1 MGLLFAA
8 KACFDVREAPAF
20 WGRTQLAGNL
30 TDEVN
35 IQLLKTAFT
44 HLLKTK
50 GDLKEIEISNEVE
63 ELIAFVSTHPAY
75 PTRQANLIRIAKFTK
90 HNLGSTGRP
99 T

>member
-44 HLLKTK
+44 HLLNIK

-63 ELIAFVSTHPAY
+63 ELFAFVSNHPAA
-75 PTRQANLIRIAKFTK
+75 PTRQANLIRIAKVTK
-90 HNLGSTGRP
+90 YNLGCTGRP